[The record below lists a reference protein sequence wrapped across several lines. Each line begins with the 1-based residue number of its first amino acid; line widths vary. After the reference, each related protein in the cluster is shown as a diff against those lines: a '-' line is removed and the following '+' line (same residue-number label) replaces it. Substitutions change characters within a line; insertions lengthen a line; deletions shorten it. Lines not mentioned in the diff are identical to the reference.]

1 MLALGDENR
10 VPRNGGDDDFSPMDA
25 EQLGFSIVQS
35 YTLPGKIAY
44 KEAGTLSGSN
54 TVVLNLLDP
63 KILRKQSI
71 IVISTTDGTKLTPR
85 EINAY
90 KLKLRKHN
98 RNIR

>member
-1 MLALGDENR
+1 
-10 VPRNGGDDDFSPMDA
+10 MDA
-25 EQLGFSIVQS
+25 ENLGFSIRQS

-44 KEAGTLSGSN
+44 REGGSLSGAN

-63 KILRKQSI
+63 KVTKKQSL
-71 IVISTTDGTKLTPR
+71 IVIATADGKKLTPR

-98 RNIR
+98 KSIR